1 MGPISRDELSSDSEA
16 GTRELGCA
24 LAPVLTPG
32 DVISLTG
39 DLGAG
44 KTRFVQG
51 VATGLGIDEPVTS
64 PTFTIMKV
72 YEGRLPLYHFDAYR
86 LHKLAE
92 LEAIGYEEY
101 FFGDGATIIEWG
113 DKIRE
118 ALPADHL
125 RLEIHRDIGDVE
137 RRLFIV
143 EASGERSRE
152 LAKALAG
159 AA

>member
-1 MGPISRDELSSDSEA
+1 MGPISKDELTTDSEG
-16 GTRELGCA
+16 GTRELGRVLATA
-24 LAPVLTPG
+24 LAPG
-32 DVISLTG
+32 DIISLTG

-51 VATGLGIDEPVTS
+51 VAAGLGVDEPVTS
-64 PTFTIMKV
+64 PTFTIMKI
-72 YEGRLPLYHFDAYR
+72 YEGPLPLYHFDVYR
-86 LHKLAE
+86 LQKITE

-101 FFGDGATIIEWG
+101 FFGEGVTIIEWG

-125 RLEIHRDIGDVE
+125 RLEIHRDIDHIE

-159 AA
+159 AT